1 MCSTA
6 AVSTSRPVPSAARR
20 NASTARSVTCAS
32 AAPSAARSPSSR
44 RCSSAWPIWRPSSKP
59 RGCCSGR
66 PPPRW
71 TPRRRTRRRRPP
83 WPSATPRTRDSGSST
98 RPCSS
103 MAATAICAT
112 TRSSA
117 ISGISACTRS
127 SKARTRSCAS
137 SSRAS
142 CSGAEEPGV
151 EDILYE
157 RRGRAAVVTLNRP
170 DTLNAI
176 SLDMVRR
183 LDAILDEAEADPAVA
198 HVVVQAAGE
207 RAFAAGG
214 DIRALYEWGREG
226 RPELFGFFREEYR
239 LNARIK
245 RFPKPYVA
253 VIHGIVMGG
262 GAGISIH
269 GSHRVVTERVAFAM
283 PEVGIG
289 FVPDIGGSHFL
300 GLTPGRTGLYL
311 GLTGTRVGAADM
323 LWAGLATHVVAHDR
337 REEAVQALAEAG
349 SLDAAL

>member
-1 MCSTA
+1 M
-6 AVSTSRPVPSAARR
+6 
-20 NASTARSVTCAS
+20 
-32 AAPSAARSPSSR
+32 
-44 RCSSAWPIWRPSSKP
+44 
-59 RGCCSGR
+59 
-66 PPPRW
+66 
-71 TPRRRTRRRRPP
+71 
-83 WPSATPRTRDSGSST
+83 
-98 RPCSS
+98 
-103 MAATAICAT
+103 
-112 TRSSA
+112 
-117 ISGISACTRS
+117 
-127 SKARTRSCAS
+127 
-137 SSRAS
+137 
-142 CSGAEEPGV
+142 GADG
-151 EDILYE
+151 DILYE

-198 HVVVQAAGE
+198 HVIVRAAGK

-214 DIRALYEWGREG
+214 DIRALYDWGRAG

-269 GSHRVVTERVAFAM
+269 GSHRIVTERVAFAM

-300 GLTPGRTGLYL
+300 TRMPGRTGLHL
-311 GLTGTRVGAADM
+311 GLTGTRIGAADM

-337 REEAVQALAEAG
+337 REKVVRALAEAD
-349 SLDAAL
+349 SLDAALRDLATDPGPSRLAAEREAIDSLFARDSVEEILLAAESGPGPAGDLARNVAAALRTHCPTSLKVARRLLAIADGQALETCLVNEFRVVSRMVQRPDFYEGVRAAVIDKDRNPQWRPARLEEVSESDIDALFQPAWLGDVVFA